1 MKRSRVILLA
11 ALFLPGCASWHRL
24 QPGQTDTGL
33 ALDVRATAPE
43 AARREAVDAVLPL
56 LLVDGAGSRRK
67 EVLDKLI
74 YAHLKRYV
82 GRLRVVRGRGCV
94 VEVLPDAL
102 APVLL
107 EAGLSRPRG
116 YSSGQ
121 EKVLVALGVPGR
133 VYGPMD
139 FTSGDALRLALFGA
153 GVFVRDLRDP
163 FDPANKDKDRQVILS
178 DTQTVV
184 AAALGGW
191 GWVVAGHTV
200 AAAGR
205 DGSSGMYR
213 AAARLDARLYDV
225 EAAGTPTLFS
235 AYDEAVDVS
244 TSAAVGRALEG
255 AGQKAATEVQAQIKS
270 RRAGR
275 SNVAFMLA
283 GPKDPSRLRSLLTML
298 RGVPGV
304 DGAALYKWN
313 GPYDSIDVWA
323 YVQGLSPED
332 LVARVIK
339 ADPSLTVV
347 GIDSELREVFLQPP
361 MPGIDN

>member
-1 MKRSRVILLA
+1 MRRSGVFLLA

-24 QPGQTDTGL
+24 QPGQTDAGL
-33 ALDVRATAPE
+33 ALAVRATTPA

-56 LLVDGAGSRRK
+56 LLVDGAGTHRE

-82 GRLRVVRGRGCV
+82 GRLRVVRGRGCI

-107 EAGLSRPRG
+107 DAGLSRPSG
-116 YSSGQ
+116 YASGQ
-121 EKVLVALGVPGR
+121 EKVLVALGVPGST
-133 VYGPMD
+133 YGPLD

-178 DTQTVV
+178 DTQTVA

-205 DGSSGMYR
+205 GASSGMYH
-213 AAARLDARLYDV
+213 AAARLDARLFDV
-225 EAAGTPTLFS
+225 EASSAPTLFS
-235 AYDEAVDVS
+235 SYAEAVDVS

-255 AGQKAATEVQAQIKS
+255 AGQKAAAEVQAQIKS

-283 GPKDPSRLRSLLTML
+283 GPKDPHRLRALLATL

-323 YVQGLSPED
+323 YAQGLSPED
-332 LVARVIK
+332 LVARVLH

-347 GIDSELREVFLQPP
+347 GIDSEEREVFLQPP
-361 MPGIDN
+361 MPGMDN